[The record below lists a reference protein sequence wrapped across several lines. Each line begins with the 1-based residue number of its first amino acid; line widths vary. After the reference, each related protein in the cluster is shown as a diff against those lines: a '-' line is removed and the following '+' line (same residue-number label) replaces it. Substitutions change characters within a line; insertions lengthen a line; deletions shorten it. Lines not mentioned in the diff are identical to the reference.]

1 MQIIKNFIKNFLF
14 SIKYIRSVLKYYT
27 SPNTKPYALRFYEV
41 ASLPPTERITSWSLY
56 ENEEIIKCYNHFKIF
71 FKNAVFLSDKNSVLE
86 YAIKKSLQLNLEQS
100 GTYLEFG
107 VWNGNSINFL
117 SKFLQK
123 KSIYG
128 FDSFE
133 GLKEDWKGYHLTSGT
148 FNLNKKV
155 PNLKKNII
163 PMVGWIQDTLP
174 SFLSE
179 KKLKI
184 NFMHI
189 DTDTYE
195 TAKFILENTKKYLSK
210 NSIIVFDE
218 LYNFPGWDV
227 GEYKALTE
235 VFSDNE
241 YKFLGF
247 ALKGEQVVIQIL

>member
-1 MQIIKNFIKNFLF
+1 
-14 SIKYIRSVLKYYT
+14 
-27 SPNTKPYALRFYEV
+27 V
-41 ASLPPTERITSWSLY
+41 ASLPPPERITSWSLY

-71 FKNAVFLSDKNSVLE
+71 FKNAVFLSDKNSLLE
-86 YAIKKSLQLNLEQS
+86 YAIKKSLQLDLEQS
-100 GTYLEFG
+100 RTYLEFG
-107 VWNGNSINFL
+107 VWTGESINFL

-123 KSIYG
+123 NSIYG

-133 GLKEDWKGYHLTSGT
+133 GLREDWKGYHLTSGA
-148 FNLNKKV
+148 FDLNSQV
-155 PNLKKNII
+155 PKLKKNII
-163 PMVGWIQDTLP
+163 PVVGWIQDTLP

-179 KKLKI
+179 KKPKI

-235 VFSDNE
+235 TFAANE
-241 YKFLGF
+241 YKFIGF
-247 ALKGEQVVIQIL
+247 ALKGEQAVIQIT

>member
-1 MQIIKNFIKNFLF
+1 MRILKNFIKKFLF
-14 SIKYIRSVLKYYT
+14 IIKYILSVVKYYT
-27 SPNTKPYALRFYEV
+27 SPNTKPYALRFYEE
-41 ASLPPTERITSWSLY
+41 ASLPPTERITTWSLY

-107 VWNGNSINFL
+107 VWTGDSINFL

-123 KSIYG
+123 DSIYG

-133 GLKEDWKGYHLTSGT
+133 GLREDWKGYHLTSGT

-155 PNLKKNII
+155 PKLEKNII

-179 KKLKI
+179 KKPKI
-184 NFMHI
+184 NFIHI

-235 VFSDNE
+235 VFSAND

-247 ALKGEQVVIQIL
+247 SSKGEQVVIQIL

>member
-1 MQIIKNFIKNFLF
+1 MNTLKNLIKKILFL
-14 SIKYIRSVLKYYT
+14 IKYIRSVVKYYT

-41 ASLPPTERITSWSLY
+41 ASSPPSERVTSWSLY

-86 YAIKKSLQLNLEQS
+86 YAIKKSLQQNLEQP
-100 GTYLEFG
+100 GAYLEFG
-107 VWNGNSINFL
+107 VWTGESINFL
-117 SKFLQK
+117 SKFLPK
-123 KSIYG
+123 NSIYG

-133 GLKEDWKGYHLTSGT
+133 GLREDWKGYHLTSGT

-155 PNLKKNII
+155 PKLQKNII
-163 PMVGWIQDTLP
+163 PIVGWIQDTLP

-179 KKLKI
+179 KKPKI
-184 NFMHI
+184 NFIHI

-195 TAKFILENTKKYLSK
+195 TAKFILENTKKYLCK

-235 VFSDNE
+235 TFAANE
-241 YKFLGF
+241 YKFIGF
-247 ALKGEQVVIQIL
+247 ALKGEQAVIQIV

>member
-1 MQIIKNFIKNFLF
+1 MNKFKSLIKKFLF
-14 SIKYIRSVLKYYT
+14 LIKYIRSVIKYYT

-41 ASLPPTERITSWSLY
+41 APLSPSERVSSYSLY
-56 ENEEIIKCYNHFKIF
+56 ENDEIIKCYNHFKIF

-86 YAIKKSLQLNLEQS
+86 YAVKKSLLQDLEQS
-100 GTYLEFG
+100 KTYLEFG
-107 VWNGNSINFL
+107 VWTGESINFL
-117 SKFLQK
+117 SDFLQK
-123 KSIYG
+123 NCIYG

-133 GLKEDWKGYHLTSGT
+133 GLREDWKGYHLTSGT
-148 FNLNKKV
+148 FNLNKRV
-155 PNLKKNII
+155 PKLKKNII

-174 SFLSE
+174 KFLLE
-179 KKLKI
+179 KKPKI

-195 TAKFILENTKKYLSK
+195 TAKFILENTKKYLCK

-227 GEYKALTE
+227 GEYKALKET
-235 VFSDNE
+235 FSDNE

-247 ALKGEQVVIQIL
+247 ALKGEQAVIQII